1 MDASSSRNDP
11 AATTTSNHHAQT
23 LQRFPAIGLVSH
35 VGLDETAPFDKSKT
49 IFTVTP

>member
-35 VGLDETAPFDKSKT
+35 VGPGWKPHPLINQKRFD
-49 IFTVTP
+49 P

>member
-35 VGLDETAPFDKSKT
+35 WGWKPHPLINQKRFYP
-49 IFTVTP
+49 